1 MKKSGLIISLL
12 IMWALLG
19 LGPLGPAQQPSLAQ
33 TQGQAPAVPA
43 QVQAPAVL
51 APDTFA
57 NLAKQV
63 SGAVVNISAEKIVK
77 NQMQEMFG
85 QGTKRPKQGPG
96 PGPAPEMPFG
106 PEGPFRDFRDFF
118 DKFFGDMPKSYKA
131 RSLGSGFI
139 IDPKGYVVTNN
150 HVVDGADKIK
160 IILVGGKEY
169 QATIKGRDPKTDL
182 ALIQIVKPPADLP
195 FLKMGDSDAIQVGDW
210 VLAVGNPFGLGHT
223 VTQGIISAKGRVIG
237 AGPYDNFLQ
246 TDASINPG
254 NSGGPLLNLKGEVIG
269 INTAI
274 LASGQG
280 IGFATPSTIAKSV
293 IPQLESKGKVVRGM
307 IGVQVQNVTPELAK
321 SFGLPEARGA
331 LVAEVNPDSPAQKAG
346 IHQGDIIVEFND
358 HPINEMNEL
367 PRMVAGLAPGSK
379 ATLKVLRDGKEKT
392 LNLTIVELTDERQ
405 AQAKEEGAAE
415 KTPLGLEV
423 QNLTPALVQQFRLR
437 DNKGVVVVQVE
448 SGSPAADANIRPG
461 DLILEVNGVVVG
473 TVKEYREA
481 VAKVKKDAVAR
492 FLIKRADRTLYLTVE
507 NPK

>member
-1 MKKSGLIISLL
+1 MKKSCLIISLL
-12 IMWALLG
+12 VMWALLG
-19 LGPLGPAQQPSLAQ
+19 LGPIGPAPQPSLAQ
-33 TQGQAPAVPA
+33 TQAP
-43 QVQAPAVL
+43 APAVL

-77 NQMQEMFG
+77 NQMREMFKEG
-85 QGTKRPKQGPG
+85 AKRPKQ
-96 PGPAPEMPFG
+96 GPAPEMPFG
-106 PEGPFRDFRDFF
+106 PDGSFRDFRDFF
-118 DKFFGDMPKSYKA
+118 DKFFGEMPKSYKA

-150 HVVDGADKIK
+150 HVVEGADKIK

-169 QATIKGRDPKTDL
+169 QATVKGRDPKTDL
-182 ALIQIVKPPADLP
+182 ALIQIVNPPAELP
-195 FLKMGDSDAIQVGDW
+195 FLKLGDSDAIQVGDW

-246 TDASINPG
+246 TDAPINPG

-280 IGFATPSTIAKSV
+280 IGFATPSAIAKSV

-321 SFGLPEARGA
+321 SFGMTEAHGA
-331 LVAEVNPDSPAQKAG
+331 LVAEVNPDSPAKKAG
-346 IHQGDIIVEFND
+346 IHQGDIIIEFNG
-358 HPINEMNEL
+358 HPIHEMNEL
-367 PRMVAGLAPGSK
+367 PRMVANIAPGAK

-405 AQAKEEGAAE
+405 AQTKEEGKAE

-423 QNLTPALVQQFRLR
+423 QNLTPALAQQFRLR

-448 SGSPAADANIRPG
+448 SGTPAADANIRPG
-461 DLILEVNGVVVG
+461 DLILEVNGAVVG
-473 TVKEYREA
+473 TVKEYMEA
-481 VAKVKKDAVAR
+481 VAKVKKDTVAR
-492 FLIKRADRTLYLTVE
+492 FLIKRAGRTLYLTVE

>member
-1 MKKSGLIISLL
+1 MKKRSLIISLIL
-12 IMWALLG
+12 VGALLG
-19 LGPLGPAQQPSLAQ
+19 LGLMGPTSQPSLAQ
-33 TQGQAPAVPA
+33 
-43 QVQAPAVL
+43 VQAPTYL

-63 SGAVVNISAEKIVK
+63 SGAVVNISTEKVIK
-77 NQMQEMFG
+77 NRMREFFGEGSRRRGPG
-85 QGTKRPKQGPG
+85 QG
-96 PGPAPEMPFG
+96 MPFG

-118 DKFFGDMPKSYKA
+118 DKFFGQMPKSFKT

-150 HVVDGADKIK
+150 HVVEGADKIK
-160 IILVGGKEY
+160 VILVGGKEY
-169 QATIKGRDPKTDL
+169 KATVKGRDPKTDL
-182 ALIQIVKPPADLP
+182 ALIQLVNPPADLP

-280 IGFATPSTIAKSV
+280 IGFATPSNIAKSV
-293 IPQLESKGKVVRGM
+293 IPQLREKGKVVRGM

-321 SFGLPEARGA
+321 SFGMSEPKGA
-331 LVAEVNPDSPAQKAG
+331 LVAEVNPGSPAQKAG
-346 IHQGDIIVEFND
+346 VHRGDIIIEFNG
-358 HPINEMNEL
+358 HPIHEMNEL
-367 PRMVAGLAPGSK
+367 PRLVADTAPGSR
-379 ATLKVLRDGKEKT
+379 ATVKVLRNGKEKT
-392 LNLTIVELTDERQ
+392 LKLTIVELTDERQ
-405 AQAKEEGAAE
+405 AQAKEGGAGE

-423 QNLTPALVQQFRLR
+423 QNLDPNLARQFRLR

-448 SGSPAADANIRPG
+448 PGSPAAESGLRPG
-461 DLILEVNGVVVG
+461 DMVLEVNGTVVN
-473 TVKEYREA
+473 TVKGYRA
-481 VAKVKKDAVAR
+481 AIAKLKKETVAR
-492 FLIKRADRTLYLTVE
+492 FLIKRMGRTLYLTVE
-507 NPK
+507 IPK

>member
-1 MKKSGLIISLL
+1 MKKSSLAISLIVVL
-12 IMWALLG
+12 ALLG
-19 LGPLGPAQQPSLAQ
+19 LGPAGPGLQPSWAQ
-33 TQGQAPAVPA
+33 TQT
-43 QVQAPAVL
+43 PAVL
-51 APDTFA
+51 APDTFS

-77 NQMQEMFG
+77 NQMQQFLGEG
-85 QGTKRPKQGPG
+85 GKPQKR
-96 PGPAPEMPFG
+96 GPAPEMPFG

-118 DKFFGDMPKSYKA
+118 DKFFGEMPKSYKA

-139 IDPKGYVVTNN
+139 IDAKGLVVTNN
-150 HVVDGADKIK
+150 HVVEGADKIK
-160 IILVGGKEY
+160 VILVGGKEY
-169 QATIKGRDPKTDL
+169 NATVKGRDPKTDL
-182 ALIQIVKPPADLP
+182 ALIQIVNPPADLP
-195 FLKMGDSDAIQVGDW
+195 FLKMGDSDAMQVGDW

-280 IGFATPSTIAKSV
+280 IGFATPSNIANSI

-321 SFGLPEARGA
+321 SFGLSEPTGA
-331 LVAEVNPDSPAQKAG
+331 LVAQVNPDTPAAKAG
-346 IHQGDIIVEFND
+346 IHQGDIITEFNG
-358 HPINEMNEL
+358 HPIHEMNEL
-367 PRMVAGLAPGSK
+367 PRMVAGTEPGSK

-392 LNLTIVELTDERQ
+392 LNLTIVELADERQ
-405 AQAKEEGAAE
+405 AQAKDEGEAE

-423 QNLTPALVQQFRLR
+423 QNLNPNLAQQFRLR
-437 DNKGVVVVQVE
+437 DNKGVVVVRIE
-448 SGSPAADANIRPG
+448 SGSPAADAGIRAG
-461 DLILEVNGVVVG
+461 DLILEVNGVVVA
-473 TVKEYREA
+473 TVNEYRAA
-481 VAKVKKDAVAR
+481 VGKLKKDSVAR
-492 FLIKRADRTLYLTVE
+492 FLVKRMGNTLYVTVE

>member
-1 MKKSGLIISLL
+1 MKKRSLIISLIL
-12 IMWALLG
+12 VVALLG
-19 LGPLGPAQQPSLAQ
+19 LGSPVPAPQRGWAQ
-33 TQGQAPAVPA
+33 EVQGQAPT
-43 QVQAPAVL
+43 VL
-51 APDTFA
+51 ASDTFA

-77 NQMQEMFG
+77 NQMPEMFREG
-85 QGTKRPKQGPG
+85 AKRPKS
-96 PGPAPEMPFG
+96 GPAPEMPFG

-118 DKFFGDMPKSYKA
+118 DKFFGEMPKSYKA

-139 IDPKGYVVTNN
+139 IDSKGYVVTNN
-150 HVVDGADKIK
+150 HVVEGADKIK

-169 QATIKGRDPKTDL
+169 QATVKGRDPKTDL
-182 ALIQIVKPPADLP
+182 ALIQIVNPPAELP
-195 FLKMGDSDAIQVGDW
+195 FLKMGNSDAMQVGDW
-210 VLAVGNPFGLGHT
+210 VLAVGNPFGLAHT

-280 IGFATPSTIAKSV
+280 IGFATPSNIAKSV

-321 SFGLPEARGA
+321 SFGMSESKGA
-331 LVAEVNPDSPAQKAG
+331 LVAQVNPDTPAAKAG
-346 IHQGDIIVEFND
+346 IHQGDIIIEFNG
-358 HPINEMNEL
+358 HPIHEMNEL
-367 PRMVAGLAPGSK
+367 PRMVADTAPGSK
-379 ATLKVLRDGKEKT
+379 ATLKTLREGKEKT
-392 LNLTIVELTDERQ
+392 VNLTIAELTDERQ

-423 QNLTPALVQQFRLR
+423 QNLNPNLAQQFRLR
-437 DNKGVVVVQVE
+437 DNQGVVVVQVE
-448 SGSPAADANIRPG
+448 SGSPAADAGIRPG
-461 DLILEVNGVVVG
+461 DLILEVNGAVVG

-481 VAKVKKDAVAR
+481 VAKVKKDTVAR
-492 FLIKRADRTLYLTVE
+492 LLIKRAGNTLYLTLE

>member
-1 MKKSGLIISLL
+1 
-12 IMWALLG
+12 MWAFLG
-19 LGPLGPAQQPSLAQ
+19 LGPVGQAPQPSLAQ
-33 TQGQAPAVPA
+33 T
-43 QVQAPAVL
+43 PAVL

-85 QGTKRPKQGPG
+85 QGPRRPKQ

-118 DKFFGDMPKSYKA
+118 DKFFGEMPKSYKA

-150 HVVDGADKIK
+150 HVVEGADKIK
-160 IILVGGKEY
+160 IILAGGKEY
-169 QATIKGRDPKTDL
+169 QATVKGRDPKTDL

-210 VLAVGNPFGLGHT
+210 VLAVGNPFGLAHT

-254 NSGGPLLNLKGEVIG
+254 NSGGPLLNLNGEVIG

-280 IGFATPSTIAKSV
+280 IGFATPSAIAKSV
-293 IPQLESKGKVVRGM
+293 IPQLEAKGKVVRGM

-321 SFGLPEARGA
+321 SFGMTEARGA
-331 LVAEVNPDSPAQKAG
+331 LVAEVNPDSPGAKAG
-346 IHQGDIIVEFND
+346 IHQGDIIIEFNG
-358 HPINEMNEL
+358 HPIHEMNEL
-367 PRMVAGLAPGSK
+367 PRMVADTAPGSK
-379 ATLKVLRDGKEKT
+379 ATLKVLREGKEKT

-423 QNLTPALVQQFRLR
+423 QNLTPALAQQFRLR

-461 DLILEVNGVVVG
+461 DLILEVNGAVIA

-481 VAKVKKDAVAR
+481 VAKVKKDSIAR
-492 FLIKRADRTLYLTVE
+492 FLVKRAGRTLYLTVE
-507 NPK
+507 IPK